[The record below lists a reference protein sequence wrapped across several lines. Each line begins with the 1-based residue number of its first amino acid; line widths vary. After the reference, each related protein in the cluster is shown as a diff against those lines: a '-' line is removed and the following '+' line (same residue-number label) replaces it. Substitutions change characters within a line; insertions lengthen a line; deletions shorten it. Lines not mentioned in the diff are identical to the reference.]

1 MEKDRFRQKEVC
13 QAQTYLGGDDGQHY
27 RVLIITK
34 EEIQIRIVIFR
45 EKTFGIFTRIISS
58 PPPGGHFLLRS
69 ESHIS
74 NKKLEIFLRERTL
87 SVVRI
92 RFTWKSHGSNS
103 KWHENFWLIDL
114 SLSLL
119 IFIFEH
125 TPSKD
130 WDVASRFQFDVVIQR
145 QQELCSPIKTN
156 IPVSL

>member
-1 MEKDRFRQKEVC
+1 MPIADGIGRLVHGNVGSRDKLWVGSRDKMGKDRFRQKEVC

-92 RFTWKSHGSNS
+92 RFT
-103 KWHENFWLIDL
+103 
-114 SLSLL
+114 
-119 IFIFEH
+119 
-125 TPSKD
+125 
-130 WDVASRFQFDVVIQR
+130 
-145 QQELCSPIKTN
+145 
-156 IPVSL
+156 